1 MTHEHGNQLQVRIEH
16 ADGTEEL
23 SGWMHFQE
31 EVLIAIAGLRG
42 SASQTYW
49 LRVRNIR
56 CLKCT
61 HPEVPI
67 VEFPLSLDEAANTR
81 LPRQADR
88 KSSGFSASRATSA
101 GA

>member
-23 SGWMHFQE
+23 SGWMQTQE
-31 EVLIAIAGLRG
+31 EVMRAIAALHG
-42 SASQTYW
+42 SPARTYW

-61 HPEVPI
+61 HPEVPV
-67 VEFPLSLDEAANTR
+67 VEFPLNPAAGGNTR
-81 LPRQADR
+81 QPPQAEKR
-88 KSSGFSASRATSA
+88 SPSFSASRVLTA

>member
-16 ADGTEEL
+16 ANGTEEL
-23 SGWMHFQE
+23 SGWMDSQE
-31 EVLIAIAGLRG
+31 EVILAIARLHG
-42 SASQTYW
+42 SPAKTYW

-67 VEFPLSLDEAANTR
+67 VEFPLNVAEVENTR
-81 LPRQADR
+81 HPRQADR
-88 KSSGFSASRATSA
+88 RPSGFAASRARSA

>member
-23 SGWMHFQE
+23 SGWMHTQE
-31 EVLIAIAGLRG
+31 EVIRASAGLHVAPG
-42 SASQTYW
+42 ITYW
-49 LRVRNIR
+49 LRVRSFR

-67 VEFPLSLDEAANTR
+67 VEFPLNPAAGENTR

-88 KSSGFSASRATSA
+88 RSSTFAAGRVSSA